1 MHSRSVVPV
10 VHQGTDADSR
20 RQCHAS
26 EQQAADENA
35 TDDYRHA
42 CGVVVPEAARARWG
56 PNRPVGDRLHRQLW
70 VRFSVWVR
78 FLTGCG
84 WHGWAGGVDMADFS
98 LSGAMTC
105 QESHG
110 TTTTVPAFR
119 SRIRKGLPGR
129 QAGDSRPALGG
140 RPWRARALMAD
151 TMSSVCRVSVNVVHA
166 VDPSAQ
172 PCADRGSGKSSD

>member
-1 MHSRSVVPV
+1 MTIGSGDDDVAVLNAKESFQATAHTTESALAALTVLAHAPFAAAIRSLALPLAVAIHAAVHSRSVVLV

-20 RQCHAS
+20 RQCHAT

-56 PNRPVGDRLHRQLW
+56 RTGRWGDRLHRQLW

-84 WHGWAGGVDMADFS
+84 WHGWAGGRGHGGLL

-105 QESHG
+105 LRVARNNDHG
-110 TTTTVPAFR
+110 
-119 SRIRKGLPGR
+119 
-129 QAGDSRPALGG
+129 
-140 RPWRARALMAD
+140 AR
-151 TMSSVCRVSVNVVHA
+151 V
-166 VDPSAQ
+166 
-172 PCADRGSGKSSD
+172 